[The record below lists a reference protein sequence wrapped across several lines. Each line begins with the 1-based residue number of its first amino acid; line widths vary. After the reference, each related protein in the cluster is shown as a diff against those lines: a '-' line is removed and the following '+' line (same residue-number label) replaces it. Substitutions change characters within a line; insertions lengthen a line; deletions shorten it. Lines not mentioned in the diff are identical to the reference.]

1 MVWFHGGGF
10 ECGSGVSS
18 FYGPDFIMDH
28 DIIYVSVNYRLGKVY
43 IIKIH
48 IFIFYDKKL
57 PEKSRIAFVLYN
69 LLLSCGS

>member
-43 IIKIH
+43 
-48 IFIFYDKKL
+48 L
-57 PEKSRIAFVLYN
+57 
-69 LLLSCGS
+69 